1 MGGLIKTQ
9 LKLLSKSKSLIVC
22 MIIAVALGITM
33 TLIYNYFWEQ
43 RGDKIA
49 MSYALMRQYGMNTEL
64 LDTALDSIPQ
74 NNLWSYVNIFFS
86 DGGIWLISCCCGCA
100 FLSSEYNM
108 GTLKNPVS
116 RGCKRWKVYFTKI
129 LAGIIDVFLVAL
141 AYVGSGTITA
151 AFVVKNNGTA
161 GAGDIIV
168 VMICYILLLIAMASF
183 FMLLT
188 VLFHRTGFS
197 AAAAIAG
204 PMLISSLLNVIATV
218 NENASTL
225 SRYLL
230 MESFITA
237 EPSVLRGETY
247 ITILTA
253 LAYII
258 VTCTVGF
265 LVFRRSE
272 IK

>member
-116 RGCKRWKVYFTKI
+116 RGCKRWKVYFTKL

-197 AAAAIAG
+197 AAAAMTMWFATTTACGLAPRAASMTTMRTRFGIS
-204 PMLISSLLNVIATV
+204 MMKTTSSISSTATV
-218 NENASTL
+218 TIMN
-225 SRYLL
+225 
-230 MESFITA
+230 TA
-237 EPSVLRGETY
+237 
-247 ITILTA
+247 IMCAIM
-253 LAYII
+253 
-258 VTCTVGF
+258 
-265 LVFRRSE
+265 
-272 IK
+272 K